1 MGKTPDGPIT
11 GNRGE
16 WSEIYAFLRLLC
28 DGELHGANADLSV
41 NPAISLKVLKV
52 ARMIKGLE
60 FGGAPSGD
68 GTSVKVWYNGGVS
81 LSKAVL
87 ERRTTQL
94 LNAIL
99 HAPKRDGSFSHEE
112 TEAFLRSIGCVAI
125 KAASTEKRDLD
136 VTVQDDHTGGT
147 PTYGFSIKSR
157 LGAPSTLLN
166 AADTTLF
173 SYAVPG
179 LSWADAERLNA
190 IVGRNRYKERAAWL
204 TEHGLRPKFVG
215 MCNATFFRNLQMLDD
230 ALPEI
235 MAALLL
241 DSRMEGHTR
250 LDEVCG
256 ALAAKNPRGYQDP
269 SLYGVKVRRLLR
281 AAALGMVPG
290 TAWAD
295 HDDATGGYIIVKEG
309 GELVAFFVYNRAKF
323 DDYLFHATRFEM
335 PSGDRY
341 HPMRFYRAGGE
352 VRFDLCLQIRFR

>member
-1 MGKTPDGPIT
+1 MGKTPDAPIT

-28 DGELHGANADLSV
+28 DGELRGANADLSV
-41 NPAISLKVLKV
+41 NPKMSQKVLKI
-52 ARMIKGLE
+52 ARMVGGLE
-60 FGGAPSGD
+60 FGGEPSVD
-68 GTSVKVWYNGGVS
+68 GATVKVWYNGGVS

-99 HAPKRDGSFSHEE
+99 AAPTRNGSFSHEE

-125 KAASTEKRDLD
+125 KASSTEKRDLD

-166 AADTTLF
+166 ASDATLF

-179 LSWADAERLNA
+179 LTWADAERLNA
-190 IVGRNRYKERAAWL
+190 FVGRNRYKERTAWL
-204 TEHGLRPKFVG
+204 SEHGLRPRFVG
-215 MCNATFFRNLQMLDD
+215 MRDATFFRNLQMLDD

-241 DSRMEGHTR
+241 GSRMEGYTC
-250 LDEVCG
+250 LDEACE

-269 SLYGVKVRRLLR
+269 SLYGVKMRRLLR

-290 TAWAD
+290 SAWSD
-295 HDDATGGYIIVKEG
+295 HDDATGGYIIVKKD
-309 GELVAFFVYNRAKF
+309 GELVAFYVYNRAKF
-323 DDYLFHATRFEM
+323 DDYLFHGTRFEM
-335 PSGDRY
+335 PSGERY

>member
-1 MGKTPDGPIT
+1 MTKTPDSPIT

-41 NPAISLKVLKV
+41 NPKMSLKVLKV
-52 ARMIKGLE
+52 ARMVGGLE
-60 FGGAPSGD
+60 FGGEPSID
-68 GTSVKVWYNGGVS
+68 GATVKVWYNGGVS

-99 HAPKRDGSFSHEE
+99 HAPNTGGTFFHEE

-125 KAASTEKRDLD
+125 KATSTEKRDLD
-136 VTVQDDHTGGT
+136 VTVKDDHTGGT

-179 LSWADAERLNA
+179 LAWADARRLNA
-190 IVGRNRYKERAAWL
+190 IAGKNRYKERAAWL
-204 TEHGLRPKFVG
+204 TEHGLRPCFAG
-215 MCNATFFRNLQMLDD
+215 MRDATFFRNLQMLDD

-235 MAALLL
+235 VATLLL
-241 DSRMEGHTR
+241 DSRMAGHTR
-250 LDEVCG
+250 LDEACDV
-256 ALAAKNPRGYQDP
+256 LAAKNPRGYQDP

-309 GELVAFFVYNRAKF
+309 GELVAFYVYNRAKF

-341 HPMRFYRAGGE
+341 HPMHFYRAGGE